1 MKFIKKLFIPS
12 AGQKEKPTE
21 KFLIITVQCARCGEI
36 IQTRID
42 LENDLSAEYEE
53 RESETTYFCR
63 KMLIGK
69 KNCYASIEVELIFDN
84 QRQIIDRTIKGG
96 NFVE

>member
-1 MKFIKKLFIPS
+1 MIFLKKLFRPS
-12 AGQKEKPTE
+12 ASQKEKSPE

-42 LENDLSAEYEE
+42 LENDLSAEFGEK
-53 RESETTYFCR
+53 ESETTYFCR

-69 KNCYASIEVELIFDN
+69 KNCYAPIEVELTFDN
-84 QRQIIDRTIKGG
+84 KRRIIEQTIKGG
-96 NFVE
+96 NFV

>member
-12 AGQKEKPTE
+12 ASQKEKATE
-21 KFLIITVQCARCGEI
+21 KFLIITAQCARCGEI

-42 LENDLSAEYEE
+42 LENDLSAEYGGTD
-53 RESETTYFCR
+53 SETTYFCR

-69 KNCYASIEVELIFDN
+69 KNCYAPIEVELTFDKR
-84 QRQIIDRTIKGG
+84 RQIIDRTIKGG